1 MKLRTVHGWD
11 YRRYIV
17 AALKRA
23 PEPPAYSTRK
33 RPKPTTASEL
43 AYTTSKISASFSN
56 YSAWHYRSKLLPILW
71 QEKGFQAGSADIRA
85 SIDEGA
91 LSWLVYRI
99 VQLTDTLTEFEL
111 VKQALYTDPDDQ
123 SAWIYHRWLV
133 GQSMSGFDRSYTLA
147 DASVRRRS

>member
-1 MKLRTVHGWD
+1 MPDPDWRFELRTVEGLLEKDARNCRSSSLIVDISLKMRTVHGWD
-11 YRRYIV
+11 YRRYMV
-17 AALKRA
+17 SALKRA
-23 PEPPAYSTRK
+23 PDPPAYSTRK

-91 LSWLVYRI
+91 LC
-99 VQLTDTLTEFEL
+99 
-111 VKQALYTDPDDQ
+111 
-123 SAWIYHRWLV
+123 
-133 GQSMSGFDRSYTLA
+133 
-147 DASVRRRS
+147 